1 MEDVSTQNRDLL
13 QVVAKCE
20 ETIHNTQLRLEERS
34 RECDSLYRQLE
45 QTREEAQRQV
55 TVHSYLFLMIQ
66 MLHLCEVRV
75 YMSLCSQVDQSL
87 ERLLSKEH
95 SAQSKMLDLESQLSL
110 AKNELGQL
118 RRSKEDVSVRWQTMS
133 SETFHYT
140 IHKYWKYYKNHQT
153 IIM

>member
-45 QTREEAQRQV
+45 EAQRQV
-55 TVHSYLFLMIQ
+55 TVHSYFFLMLQ

-140 IHKYWKYYKNHQT
+140 SIENNQT
-153 IIM
+153 IIL